1 MLLLCGKSGGA
12 LTHEMVAATFQQLI
26 TCITSETDPSFLA
39 SLYKCFTDS
48 LIIVGGANSLG
59 PELHRGIVDATK
71 RQLQGLA
78 DKRRRRL
85 AQAADELGNGVG
97 DADPD
102 GDADYDDLMLLEEME
117 DFALEDMAKLLMYL
131 DSSHPLLVAV
141 ASVKEL
147 GTGRWD
153 SDEDEGGSER

>member
-1 MLLLCGKSGGA
+1 
-12 LTHEMVAATFQQLI
+12 MVAATFQQLI
-26 TCITSETDPSFLA
+26 TCIMNETDPSFLA

-48 LIIVGGANSLG
+48 LVTVGGPNLLG
-59 PELHRGIVDATK
+59 PELQGGIVDATK
-71 RQLQGLA
+71 RQLQSFA

-85 AQAADELGNGVG
+85 AQAADELGAGNSAG
-97 DADPD
+97 DAEPE

-117 DFALEDMAKLLMYL
+117 DFALEDMAKLLHHL
-131 DSSHPLLVAV
+131 DPNHPLLVAV

-153 SDEDEGGSER
+153 SDDDESDSERFTTS